1 MSDDTASLRLIADVG
16 GTNARFALSARPGA
30 FSGIRVLA
38 CGQFPTITAAIRDY
52 LDGAGR
58 PAVQDM
64 VIAIATPVLGDA
76 VRMTNHPWS
85 FSVEATRR
93 ELGLRTLLV
102 INDFAALAMSLPYLA
117 DGELRRLDPHREQHH
132 GVKAV
137 VGPGTGLGVAG
148 LVPTPQGWQPVP
160 TEGGHVSLAP
170 VTALEAEL
178 LQVLWKTHDHVSAER
193 LISGMGIPLLYR
205 ALCTVT
211 GTRPHEAGD
220 AAAVLALA
228 RSGTCA
234 GASQALGVF
243 SALLGGFAGNVAL
256 TFGATGGLY
265 IGGGVVGRLG
275 EHFDVGAFRARFLGK
290 GRFAAYLD
298 AIPNYLIL
306 ADQPAFLGAAHQ
318 LEQHLS

>member
-1 MSDDTASLRLIADVG
+1 MNDATPPPRLIADIG

-30 FSGIRVLA
+30 FSAVQVLA
-38 CGQFPTITAAIRDY
+38 CQQFATIADAIRSY

-58 PAVQDM
+58 PAVQHM
-64 VIAIATPVLGDA
+64 VIAIATPVQGDA

-102 INDFAALAMSLPYLA
+102 INDFAALAMALPYLA
-117 DGELRRLDPHREQHH
+117 DSELQRLDQHRETHH

-137 VGPGTGLGVAG
+137 VGPGTGLGVAA

-160 TEGGHVSLAP
+160 TEGGHASLSPA
-170 VTALEAEL
+170 TALETEL
-178 LQVLWKTHDHVSAER
+178 LKVLWKTHAHVSAER
-193 LISGMGIPLLYR
+193 LISGTGIPLLYR
-205 ALCTVT
+205 ALGAVT
-211 GTRPHEAGD
+211 GTRTHEAED

-228 RSGTCA
+228 QSGACA
-234 GASQALGVF
+234 VASQALGLF

-265 IGGGVVGRLG
+265 IGGGVVGKLG
-275 EHFDVGAFRARFLGK
+275 HHFDVGAFRARFLAK
-290 GRFAAYLD
+290 GRFAAYLE
-298 AIPNYLIL
+298 AVPNYLIL
-306 ADQPAFLGAAHQ
+306 AEHPAFVGAAHQ
-318 LEQHLS
+318 LEQHLA